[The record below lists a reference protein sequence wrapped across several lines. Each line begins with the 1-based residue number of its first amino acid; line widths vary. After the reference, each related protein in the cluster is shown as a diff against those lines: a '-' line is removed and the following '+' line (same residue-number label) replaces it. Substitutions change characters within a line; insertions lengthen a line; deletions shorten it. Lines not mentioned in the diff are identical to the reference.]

1 MAWVLGVLI
10 ATSLS
15 LHFGGGAEAL
25 VKRGKSGFYTNTFNS
40 RDSKGYRILI

>member
-15 LHFGGGAEAL
+15 LHFRDGAEKYTL
-25 VKRGKSGFYTNTFNS
+25 VKWGKV
-40 RDSKGYRILI
+40 RILY